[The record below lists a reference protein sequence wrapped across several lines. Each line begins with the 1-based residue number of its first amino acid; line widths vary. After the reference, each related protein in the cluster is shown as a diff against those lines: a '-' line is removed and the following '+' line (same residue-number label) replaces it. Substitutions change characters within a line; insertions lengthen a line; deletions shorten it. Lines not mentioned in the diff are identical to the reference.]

1 VLEDQEFELVTANHL
16 LLIIKICR
24 LHPGTW
30 IIHDRKE
37 LEAAFRNV
45 SKFE

>member
-1 VLEDQEFELVTANHL
+1 MLEDQEFEFVTTDHL

-37 LEAAFRNV
+37 HEAALRNI